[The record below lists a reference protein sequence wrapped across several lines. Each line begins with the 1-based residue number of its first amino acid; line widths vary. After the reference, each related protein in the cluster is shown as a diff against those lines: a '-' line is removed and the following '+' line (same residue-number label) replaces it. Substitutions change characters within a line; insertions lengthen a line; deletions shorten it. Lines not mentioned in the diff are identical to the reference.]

1 MPTSRSKLARLRPHT
16 YREIRRKLT
25 SAGFQEV
32 RQRGS
37 HVKFMRITND
47 GTRVAI
53 VPRHSSDIPLGTLRS
68 ILNQAGLT
76 PEQFDHL

>member
-1 MPTSRSKLARLRPHT
+1 LARLRPHT
-16 YREIRRKLT
+16 YREVRRKLV
-25 SAGFQEV
+25 SAGFQEIG
-32 RQRGS
+32 QRGS
-37 HVKFMRITND
+37 HVKFSKTTNE

-76 PEQFDHL
+76 PEQFDQL